1 MSLKL
6 IGLGDKEPP
15 LDKLVMTTQEVAT
28 LALQLLKSLLSH
40 SVRDHQVN
48 LKLKKFREEEPSS
61 DKLVMMTQEVVI
73 LVLTSIWTE

>member
-6 IGLGDKEPP
+6 KGFGDKEPP
-15 LDKLVMTTQEVAT
+15 LDKLVMMNQEVAT